1 MSARQVF
8 HALGLALVFLT
19 SSAVYAAESKE
30 AQRADVRNSTK
41 TVLKQLYKAQP
52 SARKVVESAPGHAV
66 FSNFGMKILFAG
78 GGSGNGIAI
87 DRETGREVFMKM
99 VEVQAGFGIGVKKF
113 GLVFVFENPQALRQF
128 IDSGWEAGAQTSV
141 AASDGKQGISM
152 QGAISVSPGVWL
164 FQVTDKGLAVEAT
177 IKGTKYYKNPD
188 LN

>member
-1 MSARQVF
+1 
-8 HALGLALVFLT
+8 
-19 SSAVYAAESKE
+19 
-30 AQRADVRNSTK
+30 
-41 TVLKQLYKAQP
+41 
-52 SARKVVESAPGHAV
+52 
-66 FSNFGMKILFAG
+66 
-78 GGSGNGIAI
+78 
-87 DRETGREVFMKM
+87 MKM
-99 VEVQAGFGIGVKKF
+99 VEVQAGLGIGVKKF